1 MLSRE
6 GAVTGVTQSVTP
18 AKRHTG
24 MHCVVQGPVHEGA
37 RPDACCRARLER
49 ATPEVEGFSLPFF
62 DRDGLVGAVATLD
75 CSLAISLPVRRQH
88 SHLTLPVSCRCNI

>member
-49 ATPEVEGFSLPFF
+49 ATPEVEGFSLPFLIAM
-62 DRDGLVGAVATLD
+62 DLSVLLRRWTAR
-75 CSLAISLPVRRQH
+75 SL
-88 SHLTLPVSCRCNI
+88 SHCLSGGNTPT